1 MYRSTKEKKPIKC
14 GAVPFFLSHVVI
26 RPRLQKTSSSTF
38 WVVLLSGHI
47 IRAKTI
53 LPGALCLNML
63 RDYVKEKKNASNPTG
78 LVEHPLTQQYKWG
91 P

>member
-1 MYRSTKEKKPIKC
+1 MQGSSI
-14 GAVPFFLSHVVI
+14 FLSHVVI

-53 LPGALCLNML
+53 LPGAQCLNML
-63 RDYVKEKKNASNPTG
+63 RDYVKEKNAPNPTG
-78 LVEHPLTQQYKWG
+78 LVEHPFT
-91 P
+91 